1 MSKSFLGRQ
10 TTATSAPLYKQAK
23 VCSEETKEK
32 NTIFFF
38 SLILKAI
45 LLDPQALQWMP

>member
-10 TTATSAPLYKQAK
+10 TTATSTAPLYKEAK

-32 NTIFFF
+32 NTTFL
-38 SLILKAI
+38 SV
-45 LLDPQALQWMP
+45 